1 MVVSRSSVNNTKSE
15 PRKKLSVNL
24 LLLLHLLLRG
34 CRSWLWL
41 RSLCEF
47 LNFREMTWRFLETV
61 SFLIGRLY
69 SYIYIFL
76 VVSKLDLGVSRVLT
90 IDACRTK
97 VSVLLE
103 LHWWAICGWWF
114 CDVQQQEPIGSLSS
128 FLAQQRHNSC
138 RREKERCV
146 ESRASWEKFTDSFVL
161 WRITSIQCWTKRS
174 VART

>member
-1 MVVSRSSVNNTKSE
+1 
-15 PRKKLSVNL
+15 
-24 LLLLHLLLRG
+24 
-34 CRSWLWL
+34 
-41 RSLCEF
+41 
-47 LNFREMTWRFLETV
+47 MTWRFLEAV
-61 SFLIGRLY
+61 SSLIAVIARLY

-114 CDVQQQEPIGSLSS
+114 CDVHQQEPIGSLSS

-161 WRITSIQCWTKRS
+161 WRITSIPCWTKRS